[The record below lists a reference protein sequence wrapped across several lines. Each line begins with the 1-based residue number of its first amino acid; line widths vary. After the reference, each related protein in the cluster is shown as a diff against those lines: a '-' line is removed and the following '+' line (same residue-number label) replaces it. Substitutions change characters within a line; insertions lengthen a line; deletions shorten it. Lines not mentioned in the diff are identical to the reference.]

1 MLNDLLD
8 QIGGPRRL
16 LIGAVGLG
24 VAILIFVTSRMASA
38 PVWVPAITNVPL
50 QSASELTTRLERAGI
65 GFKLARGGAEI
76 LVAEED
82 VARARVT
89 LAKDGLPGG
98 SRPGFELFDRPSW
111 GWNDFTQRVNFRR
124 AIEGE
129 LERTISGMSG
139 VERAEVHLA
148 MAEQSAFRRPDDPP
162 VTASVLLALKQ
173 GGAPSPE
180 IVRGIGQLVSAS
192 VEGLAPKHVSI
203 HDETGRQ
210 WSEPSDDA
218 SGVGLSSRQ
227 LRIQQDV
234 ERYLAKKA
242 EELVTQMVGASNA
255 RVQVA
260 ASINFDKVER
270 TTQSVDPEKQALSSE
285 QKAEITPGA
294 QGGAASTNVTASYDN
309 SRSTEVFSGAIG
321 SIRRLTVA
329 VLVNQTR
336 VPASGPA
343 DTMPRFAPRTA
354 AELAQIEALVR
365 TAVGVDTTRGD
376 AVSVVSLPFEIPK
389 MIREPVVPPTLGER
403 VQEFQR
409 PVLTG
414 VGLVLA
420 FALALLAIRAMRAA
434 PQPQA
439 TLALAAGSTGT
450 STGAPHMAGH
460 ELPAPTSH
468 RTPAAQIPATPPT
481 PRYNFRPADTQVRD
495 KVITTVEENPDNA
508 ARLVKAWIKEG

>member
-8 QIGGPRRL
+8 RMGGPRRV
-16 LIGAVGLG
+16 LIGGVGLG
-24 VAILIFVTSRMASA
+24 VAVLILVSSRMASA
-38 PVWVPAITNVPL
+38 PVWMPAITNVPL
-50 QSASELTTRLERAGI
+50 QSASDLTARLERVGI
-65 GFKLARGGAEI
+65 SYKLARGGAEI

-129 LERTISGMSG
+129 LERTIGGMSG
-139 VERAEVHLA
+139 IERAEVHLA
-148 MAEQSAFRRPDDPP
+148 MAEQTAFRRPNEPP

-173 GGAPSPE
+173 GGTPSPE

-192 VEGLAPKHVSI
+192 VEGLAPNHVSI

-210 WSEPSDDA
+210 WSEPNDDA

-227 LRIQQDV
+227 LRMQQDV

-242 EELVTQMVGASNA
+242 EELVSQMVGASNA
-255 RVQVA
+255 RVQVS
-260 ASINFDKVER
+260 ASISFDKVER
-270 TTQSVDPEKQALSSE
+270 TTQSVDPERQVLASE

-294 QGGAASTNVTASYDN
+294 QGGAASTNISASYDN

-321 SIRRLTVA
+321 NIRRLTVA
-329 VLVNQTR
+329 VLVNQAR
-336 VPASGPA
+336 VPATGPA
-343 DTMPRFAPRTA
+343 DTVPRFAPRSET
-354 AELAQIEALVR
+354 ELAQIEALVR

-389 MIREPVVPPTLGER
+389 ASREPVVPPTLGER
-403 VQEFQR
+403 IQEVQR

-414 VGLVLA
+414 VGLLLA
-420 FALALLAIRAMRAA
+420 FALALLAIRAMRAMPH
-434 PQPQA
+434 PQRA
-439 TLALAAGSTGT
+439 LMLAGEAAGASLASPQESYGQV
-450 STGAPHMAGH
+450 SPHA
-460 ELPAPTSH
+460 
-468 RTPAAQIPATPPT
+468 PAAQIPATPPP
-481 PRYNFRPADTQVRD
+481 PRFNFRPADTQVRD
-495 KVITTVEENPDNA
+495 KVITTVDENPDNA